1 MYHTKAQAVMDYH
14 LRLSKILQ
22 IEELAEQMHKLA
34 DSYLKEEKNSIRVV
48 REGNTGAV
56 YAVHQDS
63 PGEVLME
70 QAQELRAVAADWYK
84 QAKQE
89 YQENLQEVDRA
100 ENGERMSG

>member
-1 MYHTKAQAVMDYH
+1 MYRSKTQAVMDYH

-22 IEELAEQMHKLA
+22 IEELAEQMHRLA

-48 REGNTGAV
+48 RESSTGSV

-70 QAQELRAVAADWYK
+70 QAQELRAVAADWYR

-89 YQENLQEVDRA
+89 YQDHLQEVDRA
-100 ENGERMSG
+100 EKGRQLSG

>member
-1 MYHTKAQAVMDYH
+1 
-14 LRLSKILQ
+14 
-22 IEELAEQMHKLA
+22 
-34 DSYLKEEKNSIRVV
+34 
-48 REGNTGAV
+48 
-56 YAVHQDS
+56 
-63 PGEVLME
+63 ME